1 MNNQIKNWHSLVK
14 IITITIILSIISFFS
29 IEIDFIPYVGV
40 GGFIFIAGLLLFD
53 IKKNKNVF
61 ICFFAVLQINLG
73 IFLGEKYLDGYRI
86 CFDVID
92 FIYIGY
98 SSLLVILFI
107 ISLCIRKKDNKNKIE
122 NFFSERE
129 DDCKLFLEYLKK
141 YPIVGLQ
148 ALWGDGKTYICN
160 YLKNKN
166 NDYYFISISLM
177 TLQIDTVE
185 KILVNELNSLFKR
198 KRIFSIASSK
208 VNNYIEKN
216 IPHGLGEFLTK
227 NESYTELYE
236 SIIDGVNELDKP
248 VVVIFEDIDRIND
261 QSIIYKLFSIIE
273 LLTSKTNKFK
283 TCYQYDA
290 DKLTNILQVDPKYL
304 EKYIPFYVN
313 LTPISFERT
322 IRILLEK
329 GKTDKLY
336 NNIQFDDISFIF
348 QRQYLDIDLRKLI
361 DIESE
366 FAMTYFFTIRSVVLF
381 LDELDKLLELK
392 EYESDKKVLIT
403 FLTIKHFLPNI
414 YKSLSYIDRFSECK
428 YFEYEKDNKTIAEI
442 ITLFQSKEPG
452 KKIELYNTIFPAHS
466 DNLTYLIIFHLFG
479 YKFFIKNEDTSE
491 GEESVKSLL
500 NEDVHSI
507 EIEEHNDK
515 IDRLIWNLLYFGKS
529 DKTDKENAV
538 KEFEKILGNDSF
550 ENQVISFN
558 EFSKKA
564 FYGNFD
570 KPDNSTIFL
579 LGIDSFFP
587 VFQGFR
593 IYEKNPE
600 YWIKLIDFYF
610 EYKEIKTISV
620 SLIHN
625 LNNCN
630 ISFRDV
636 YFHILSKFIQLDI
649 KGNLNDTKCYP
660 KFLNE
665 YIGAFSRLGFISTHE
680 LEWYSIGNNPIK
692 DPNKYTNLYCSIAT
706 KLTELKK
713 KTPLEQIQQSAKIM
727 KDFLKKNVRL
737 MLADKSLQE
746 YVSKI
751 ETSTS
756 CEDSLNKFYKEIEE
770 HELTGELRKYLEEKY
785 NQNEISAYGIERIW
799 EKYRKDNQEATT

>member
-61 ICFFAVLQINLG
+61 ICFFSVLQINLG

-177 TLQIDTVE
+177 TLQIDTIE

-198 KRIFSIASSK
+198 KRIFSLASSK

-348 QRQYLDIDLRKLI
+348 QRQYLDFDLRKLI

-428 YFEYEKDNKTIAEI
+428 FFEYEKDNKTIAEI
-442 ITLFQSKEPG
+442 IKLFQSKEPG

-491 GEESVKSLL
+491 GEERVKSLL

-538 KEFEKILGNDSF
+538 KEFEKILDKEGFESQVDAYNDF
-550 ENQVISFN
+550 T
-558 EFSKKA
+558 KRA
-564 FYGNFD
+564 FYGNFE

-600 YWIKLIDFYF
+600 YWIKLIDFYL
-610 EYKEIKTISV
+610 EYKEIKTISA

-630 ISFRDV
+630 ISLRDV

-649 KGNLNDTKCYP
+649 KGNLNETNCYP

-680 LEWYSIGNNPIK
+680 LELYSIGNK
-692 DPNKYTNLYCSIAT
+692 
-706 KLTELKK
+706 
-713 KTPLEQIQQSAKIM
+713 QIQNPQNYKSFYFSISKKLLEAKKNSPLDVI
-727 KDFLKKNVRL
+727 KNEINILKEFLKKNAYL
-737 MLADKSLQE
+737 MLANNPLKEYESGVKS
-746 YVSKI
+746 SM
-751 ETSTS
+751 SF
-756 CEDSLNKFYKEIEE
+756 EDSLNSFYDEIEKKKIS
-770 HELTGELRKYLEEKY
+770 GESLRNYLQEKY
-785 NQNEISAYGIERIW
+785 SKNEISAYGIERIW
-799 EKYRKDNQEATT
+799 EKYGEEK

>member
-1 MNNQIKNWHSLVK
+1 MNWFTVIKVIAIS
-14 IITITIILSIISFFS
+14 IIVSIISFFS
-29 IEIDFIPYVGV
+29 INIDFIPYISVSSI
-40 GGFIFIAGLLLFD
+40 IFITGLILFD
-53 IKKNKNVF
+53 IRKNKQIF
-61 ICFFAVLQINLG
+61 CCTFSVLLTNLG
-73 IFLGEKYLDGYRI
+73 IFLGEKYLEGYRI

-98 SSLLVILFI
+98 LSLLVILFI
-107 ISLCIRKKDNKNKIE
+107 ISLCIRRKDNKNKIE

-129 DDCKLFLEYLKK
+129 DDCKLLLEYLKK

-160 YLKNKN
+160 YLKSKNKN
-166 NDYYFISISLM
+166 FYFISISLM

-198 KRIFSIASSK
+198 KRIFSLASSK
-208 VNNYIEKN
+208 VNNYLEKN

-236 SIIDGVNELDKP
+236 SIIDGVNKLDKP
-248 VVVIFEDIDRIND
+248 VVVIFEDIDRINEK
-261 QSIIYKLFSIIE
+261 SIIFKLFSILE
-273 LLTSKTNKFK
+273 LLTSKTNKIK
-283 TCYQYDA
+283 ACYQYDA
-290 DKLTNILQVDPKYL
+290 DKLTEILKIDSKYL
-304 EKYIPFYVN
+304 EKYIPFYIN

-322 IRILLEK
+322 LKILLEK
-329 GKTDKLY
+329 GKTEQLY
-336 NNIQFDDISFIF
+336 NNILLNDISFIF
-348 QRQYLDIDLRKLI
+348 QRQYLDFDLRKLI
-361 DIESE
+361 NIESE
-366 FAMTYFFTIRSVVLF
+366 FAMTYYFTIRSVVFF
-381 LDELDKLLELK
+381 LDELDKLLELQ
-392 EYESDKKVLIT
+392 EYASDKKVLIT

-414 YKSLSYIDRFSECK
+414 YKSLSFNDRFSECK
-428 YFEYEKDNKTIAEI
+428 YFEYEKENKTIAEI
-442 ITLFQSKEPG
+442 ITLLQSTEAG
-452 KKIELYNTIFPAHS
+452 KKIEVYNKVFAPHS

-491 GEESVKSLL
+491 GDERVKSLL

-507 EIEEHNDK
+507 EIKEHNDK

-538 KEFEKILGNDSF
+538 KEFEKILDNDTF
-550 ENQVISFN
+550 EKQVN
-558 EFSKKA
+558 AYKDFSKRA
-564 FYGNFD
+564 FYRNFE

-610 EYKEIKTISV
+610 EYKEIKTISA

-636 YFHILSKFIQLDI
+636 YFHIISKFIRLDI
-649 KGNLNDTKCYP
+649 KGNLNETNCYP

-680 LEWYSIGNNPIK
+680 LEWYSIGNKPIK
-692 DPNKYTNLYCSIAT
+692 DPKKYTELYCSIAT

-713 KTPLEQIQQSAKIM
+713 KTPLEQIQHSAKIM

-770 HELTGELRKYLEEKY
+770 HELTGEELRKYLEEKY

-799 EKYRKDNQEATT
+799 EKYGEDNQEATT